1 MKDLIGKYQKAITI
15 SGSIV
20 FLLSATYYRNEMVE
34 LRKENHQLKTELQ
47 NCCGN
52 NVNQLTDETNEEVES
67 SEE

>member
-34 LRKENHQLKTELQ
+34 LRRENQKLKTELQ
-47 NCCGN
+47 NCSGN
-52 NVNQLTDETNEEVES
+52 IVNEPTDEINEENAS

>member
-1 MKDLIGKYQKAITI
+1 MKDLIQKYQRGITI

-34 LRKENHQLKTELQ
+34 LRKENQKLKTELQ
-47 NCCGN
+47 NCYDN
-52 NVNQLTDETNEEVES
+52 DVNESTNEINEAIES

>member
-20 FLLSATYYRNEMVE
+20 FLLSATYYRNQMVE
-34 LRKENHQLKTELQ
+34 LRKENNQLKTELH

-52 NVNQLTDETNEEVES
+52 NVNELTDETNEEVES